1 MVNEEIRI
9 KVSEYLREKNMSK
22 KQFAEIVDIHRST
35 ISNYIN
41 SPEKLSQKV
50 IDEIEDALTNVL
62 FNESPDAAPS
72 EKMKSMPLVRG
83 GALRTVDYL
92 GVLAVCQSCKEY
104 MGLGVVYGR
113 SGFGKT
119 YSLKNFAK
127 GKRVAYIEC
136 NESMNARDLI
146 KAIENA
152 VNLPH
157 MTGSIDDRIDCIK
170 DYFNANDGYLL
181 IIDEADKLITKYT
194 QKKAEILRNIYDQSD
209 IGMILAGEPAL
220 ERMIRRYIPRMAN
233 RIDFAYEL
241 KGLLED
247 EVLEYVTSSFEWS
260 DEAVEEICRRATNE
274 RTGCFRLLNRTYEN
288 VIRLANE
295 YEEIGIDTV
304 RKASAM
310 MLL

>member
-1 MVNEEIRI
+1 MVNEEIRE
-9 KVSEYLREKNMSK
+9 KVNGYLEEKNMSK
-22 KQFAEIVDIHRST
+22 KQFAEIVNIHRST

-50 IDEIEDALTNVL
+50 IDEIEDVLTGVL
-62 FNESPDAAPS
+62 FNESSDAAPS
-72 EKMKSMPLVRG
+72 DKMKSMPLMRG

-104 MGLGVVYGR
+104 MDLGIVYGR

-119 YSLKNFAK
+119 YALKNFAK
-127 GKRVAYIEC
+127 GRRVAYIEC

-209 IGMILAGEPAL
+209 IGLVLAGEPAL

-233 RIDFAYEL
+233 RIGFAYEL

-247 EVLEYVTSSFEWS
+247 EVLEYVTGSFEWS
-260 DEAVEEICRRATNE
+260 DEAVEELYRRATNE